1 MKNIIILLIL
11 ALSLS
16 LHAQKAPAK
25 KQTGKAAAP
34 SNQDKNAEKLLDQ
47 ISKRYK
53 AFKSIKAD
61 FTYTIENKLEKQTE
75 KQKGTLYVKA
85 NKFRLDIS
93 GQVIICDNVNVW
105 SYSRE
110 LNEVQVNKYNPK
122 GNAIRIE
129 DIFTMYNK
137 GFLYK
142 IEDKKKDANGHEI
155 VTVELTPKD
164 KKQNYFKIKLTID
177 KTNETILKTIVY
189 DKNGTIHTYSINNQ
203 IPNIN
208 LKETFFTFNKA
219 EYPGVEVI
227 DLR

>member
-1 MKNIIILLIL
+1 MKNIIILLVVVF
-11 ALSLS
+11 STT

-25 KQTGKAAAP
+25 KQAAATTP
-34 SNQDKNAEKLLDQ
+34 TAQDKNAEKLLDQ

-61 FTYTIENKLEKQTE
+61 FTYTIENKSEKQTE

-85 NKFRLDIS
+85 NKFRLEIS

-105 SYSRE
+105 SYSKE

-142 IEDKKKDANGHEI
+142 IEDKKKDGNGHEI
-155 VTVELTPKD
+155 VTIELTPKD

-177 KTNETILKTIVY
+177 KTNESILKTIVY

-203 IPNIN
+203 VPNIN
-208 LKETFFTFNKA
+208 LKESFFTFNKT